1 MKQESISQEA
11 PARAA
16 QLRQF
21 ARRHLDEVNID
32 SRMTE
37 AIALARL
44 LADGEDDIA
53 EGRTRSFR
61 LFFKEFYIKRVVV

>member
-11 PARAA
+11 TNRAA

-21 ARRHLDEVNID
+21 ARTHLDEVNID
-32 SRMTE
+32 RRMTE

-44 LADGEDDIA
+44 LADAEDDIA

-61 LFFKEFYIKRVVV
+61 LFFKEFHKKL